1 MFVPSVAKA
10 IPCSD
15 ALAIPI
21 DPFRPVCTPLHWKS
35 WLDALLAA
43 NLLEEFNDVP
53 HGLRFG
59 FRLGP
64 TCPISHSFIPCNH
77 NSATSNP
84 SAIQDHISTELRL
97 QRYTGPFHP
106 DRLEQLIGPFQCS
119 PLGVVPK
126 ANGLFRIIQD
136 MSYPRDSSPV
146 SSINSQ
152 ISSADFPSEWSTFAL
167 CYWLVARAPP
177 GSQAAVFDVD
187 SAYRNIPVFPADQNF
202 CCVQFLGSIYIDHCL
217 DFGCTSSCGIF
228 GRPADALVALFKHM
242 SVPDILKWVDDFVF
256 FRYPVSLHDV
266 IPSYSYDESLI
277 WSVAKTLGWP
287 WSTSKHQPFAQSFT
301 YLGFQWDLQL
311 RTVQIPEPKKVKY
324 LSRLRPWLTLDKAI
338 LRDAQKLLGTLNHCT
353 LVIPDGPSHL
363 PSLFKFVAG
372 FKNTLSPFVSH
383 TISASLRA
391 DIVWWQSQLSNA
403 FCGSLVHTPP
413 PLLPH
418 VIYVDAS
425 TSWGIGV
432 LINGHWEA
440 FHYVTG
446 ARTTD
451 HNIGWAEMVAVEV
464 AVGILVSIL
473 PRDSH
478 VHIRSDNQGVLAAI
492 RNKRSRGSAANE
504 SLQRQC
510 QVMLAHNFWTTAS
523 YVSSAQNLADPISR
537 GSLPPLSL
545 RLSHL
550 FVLPDVLR
558 PLLRAV

>member
-1 MFVPSVAKA
+1 MFVPSAAKA

-187 SAYRNIPVFPADQNF
+187 SAYSTFLSFRPTRISAVFSFSVLSTLITVWLLAAPLPA
-202 CCVQFLGSIYIDHCL
+202 
-217 DFGCTSSCGIF
+217 
-228 GRPADALVALFKHM
+228 
-242 SVPDILKWVDDFVF
+242 
-256 FRYPVSLHDV
+256 
-266 IPSYSYDESLI
+266 ESL
-277 WSVAKTLGWP
+277 VVPLM
-287 WSTSKHQPFAQSFT
+287 
-301 YLGFQWDLQL
+301 
-311 RTVQIPEPKKVKY
+311 
-324 LSRLRPWLTLDKAI
+324 PWL
-338 LRDAQKLLGTLNHCT
+338 
-353 LVIPDGPSHL
+353 PS
-363 PSLFKFVAG
+363 S
-372 FKNTLSPFVSH
+372 
-383 TISASLRA
+383 
-391 DIVWWQSQLSNA
+391 
-403 FCGSLVHTPP
+403 
-413 PLLPH
+413 
-418 VIYVDAS
+418 S
-425 TSWGIGV
+425 T
-432 LINGHWEA
+432 
-440 FHYVTG
+440 
-446 ARTTD
+446 
-451 HNIGWAEMVAVEV
+451 
-464 AVGILVSIL
+464 
-473 PRDSH
+473 
-478 VHIRSDNQGVLAAI
+478 
-492 RNKRSRGSAANE
+492 
-504 SLQRQC
+504 C
-510 QVMLAHNFWTTAS
+510 QFR
-523 YVSSAQNLADPISR
+523 I
-537 GSLPPLSL
+537 
-545 RLSHL
+545 
-550 FVLPDVLR
+550 F
-558 PLLRAV
+558 